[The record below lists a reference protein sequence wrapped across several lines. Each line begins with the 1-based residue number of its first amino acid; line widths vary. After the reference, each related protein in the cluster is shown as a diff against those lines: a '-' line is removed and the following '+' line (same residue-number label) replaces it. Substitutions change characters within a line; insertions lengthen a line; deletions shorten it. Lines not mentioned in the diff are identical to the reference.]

1 MLAITPET
9 LARLSRPEK
18 EKLALLLA
26 EKQKRFAQRQF
37 YRLFPDEDTI
47 QPDGTT
53 IYSRHKYARHLEF
66 FEAGASY
73 RERCL
78 MAANRVGKTY
88 GGGAYETTCH
98 LTGLYPDWWNG
109 KRFNTPVRWWAAG
122 KTNETTRDIVQSAL
136 LGDITYNGSRK
147 AVTGTGIVP
156 GALIG
161 SITWKQG
168 VQDLV
173 DTIKVKHVSGRW
185 STLGLKSYQQGRG
198 SFEGTAQ
205 HGVWLD
211 EEPPL
216 DIYGECLVRT
226 ATTGGLILLTFTPL
240 EGHSQTVM
248 QFLPKPE

>member
-1 MLAITPET
+1 MLALTPDRLLT
-9 LARLSRPEK
+9 LPRDGK
-18 EKLALLLA
+18 EKAALLLA
-26 EKQKRFAQRQF
+26 EKQKRYRQRQF
-37 YRLFPDEDTI
+37 FRLFPDEDAP
-47 QPDGTT
+47 QPDGS
-53 IYSRHKYARHLEF
+53 IIYARHRYPKHMEL
-66 FEAGASY
+66 FEAGAIY
-73 RERCL
+73 RERCF
-78 MAANRVGKTY
+78 MAANRVGKTF

-98 LTGLYPDWWNG
+98 LTGLYPEWWQG
-109 KRFNTPVRWWAAG
+109 KRFKAPVRWWAAG
-122 KTNETTRDIVQSAL
+122 KTSETTRDIVQTAL
-136 LGDITYNGSRK
+136 LGEIAYEGSRK
-147 AVTGTGIVP
+147 TVTGTGVIP
-156 GALIG
+156 GTLVG

-173 DTIKVKHVSGRW
+173 DTVRIKHVSGRW

-205 HGVWLD
+205 HGAWLD

-240 EGHSQTVM
+240 EGHSETVM